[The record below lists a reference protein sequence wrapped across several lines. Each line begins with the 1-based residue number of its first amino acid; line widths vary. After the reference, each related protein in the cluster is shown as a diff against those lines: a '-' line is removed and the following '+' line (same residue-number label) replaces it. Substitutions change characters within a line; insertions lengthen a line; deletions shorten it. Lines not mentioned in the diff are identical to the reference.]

1 MLQLEKYEFLGV
13 VMSDEVDLYTKKY
26 PANWVVMQNRILQAF
41 YAMTLDEKRLL
52 LLASSVV
59 RLIDATEKDAI
70 EISAKSF
77 AEACNIQIDSAYTQ
91 LKDASE
97 TMMRRFFSYKNER
110 GSRVNVQWVIRS
122 IYEDGYVSLC
132 FTDEVLLMLKVFDK
146 NNPFTKYKKED
157 VLKLKGEYSID
168 LYHLAKKY
176 EGMTSWTMSLEEI
189 REELALSKSY
199 ERINNLKTRVINPS
213 VQEITEKTD
222 INITYENV
230 KRGRT
235 VTGLEF
241 TVKAKPSKEK
251 GLDLLNQND
260 ESREIA
266 PLTVK
271 QIDRFAP
278 LLANYSPFGSYA
290 PSGKSTPE
298 VISWLHTQLRDET
311 FLKKHKKHLLAV
323 GYTFPK
329 QKS

>member
-1 MLQLEKYEFLGV
+1 
-13 VMSDEVDLYTKKY
+13 MSNQVDLYEKKY
-26 PANWVVMQNRILQAF
+26 PENWVVMQNRILQAF
-41 YAMTLDEKRLL
+41 YEMTLDEKRLL

-59 RLIDATEKDAI
+59 RLRDATEKDAI
-70 EISAKSF
+70 EITAKSF
-77 AEACNIQIDSAYTQ
+77 AEACNIQVDSAYTQ

-97 TMMRRFFSYKNER
+97 TMMRRFFSYRNAR

-132 FTDEVLLMLKVFDK
+132 FTDEVLLMLKVFDE
-146 NNPFTKYKKED
+146 NNPFTKYRKED

-168 LYHLAKKY
+168 IYHLAKKY

-213 VQEITEKTD
+213 IEEITEKSD
-222 INITYENV
+222 IKITYENI

-235 VTGLEF
+235 VTGLKF
-241 TVKAKPSKEK
+241 TVKAKPAKKK
-251 GLDLLNQND
+251 GLEGLNQNNENRD
-260 ESREIA
+260 IA
-266 PLTVK
+266 ALTVK

-290 PSGKSTPE
+290 PSGKSTQE
-298 VISWLHTQLRDET
+298 VISWLHTQLRDEA
-311 FLKKHKKHLLAV
+311 FLKAHKKHLLAV
-323 GYTFPK
+323 GYTYPK
-329 QKS
+329 QQS

>member
-1 MLQLEKYEFLGV
+1 MTNQ
-13 VMSDEVDLYTKKY
+13 VDLYDRKY
-26 PANWVVMQNRILQAF
+26 PANWIVMQNRILQAF

-77 AEACNIQIDSAYTQ
+77 AEACNIQVDSAYTQ

-97 TMMRRFFSYKNER
+97 TMMRRFFSYRNER
-110 GSRVNVQWVIRS
+110 GGLVNVQWVIRS
-122 IYEDGYVSLC
+122 IYEDGCVSLC
-132 FTDEVLLMLKVFDK
+132 FTDEVLLMLKVFDRD
-146 NNPFTKYKKED
+146 NPFTKYKKED
-157 VLKLKGEYSID
+157 VLKLRGEYSID

-189 REELALSKSY
+189 REELSLSKSY

-213 VQEITEKTD
+213 VEEITKKTD

-241 TVKAKPSKEK
+241 TVTAKPSKKK
-251 GLDLLNQND
+251 GLELLSQND

-278 LLANYSPFGSYA
+278 LLANYSPFGSHA
-290 PSGKSTPE
+290 PQGKSTQE
-298 VISWLHTQLRDET
+298 VISWLHTQLRDST
-311 FLKKHKKHLLAV
+311 FLKKHKKYLLAV
-323 GYTFPK
+323 GYTHPK
-329 QKS
+329 QAS

>member
-1 MLQLEKYEFLGV
+1 
-13 VMSDEVDLYTKKY
+13 MSNQVDLYEKKY

-41 YAMTLDEKRLL
+41 YEMTLDEKRLL

-59 RLIDATEKDAI
+59 RLKDATEKDTI
-70 EISAKSF
+70 EITAKAF
-77 AEACNIQIDSAYTQ
+77 AEACNIQVDSAYTQ

-97 TMMRRFFSYKNER
+97 KMMRRFFSYRNER

-132 FTDEVLLMLKVFDK
+132 FTDEVLLMLKVFDE

-168 LYHLAKKY
+168 MYHLAKKH

-189 REELALSKSY
+189 REELTLSRSY

-213 VQEITEKTD
+213 VEEITKKTD
-222 INITYENV
+222 IKITYENI

-235 VTGLEF
+235 VTGLTF
-241 TVKAKPSKEK
+241 TVKAKPTKKKNPKE
-251 GLDLLNQND
+251 LNQNNENNENRD
-260 ESREIA
+260 IPS
-266 PLTVK
+266 LTVK

-278 LLANYSPFGSYA
+278 LLANYAPFGSYA
-290 PSGKSTPE
+290 PSGKSTQE
-298 VISWLHTQLRDET
+298 VISWLHTQLRDEA
-311 FLKKHKKHLLAV
+311 FLKTHKKHLLAV
-323 GYTFPK
+323 GYTYPK
-329 QKS
+329 QQT